1 MSDYLPLSQKDIFNT
16 ALITPETL
24 NKNSEIKE
32 MYGIIYIYRFPDGMV
47 YVGQTV
53 QVPFIIKKN
62 PRINQEI
69 CGAIRKV
76 KGDFHA
82 ALREFINEYSK
93 EDVYKIVEII
103 GVAYSFDE
111 LNKLEIYYIDKY
123 NSLIKGY
130 NRTKGGKGSNGLFI
144 TMEYRERGEAR
155 PFVVYKKT
163 GEYIDTF
170 NYPPYAVE
178 KLLEL
183 KLITKKDK
191 KHAGNNIRRV
201 LQEPTWIR
209 TDTTSK
215 RYFWHNLFF
224 KYEDE
229 MDDDWTF
236 ENQLKEIK
244 EKKQTRYEK
253 PFVVYNVDTS
263 EYIGEYKL
271 ITQFCDDKDLNF
283 DKYQGDFCAVLHK
296 RQKTARGYFLK
307 YKDEMDDDWTFEN
320 YLKEL
325 EEEKYETIVS
335 KMRSNMLNKIEKFKN
350 VSYIDDDFDKYNY
363 IRPTNRNN
371 KQTGWYVYIDGIQT
385 GFEGDITLEDSKK
398 LAIYFINI
406 LKKDRSNIPP
416 EGYKI
421 GSSSGYKGVYQDKRY
436 KNKWNASV
444 RRNKKFYALGTF
456 NTPEEANVAVIK
468 FKTK

>member
-1 MSDYLPLSQKDIFNT
+1 MYKEYHQYNNIKKMSDYLPLSQKDIFNT

-76 KGDFHA
+76 KGDFQA
-82 ALREFINEYSK
+82 ALREFINENSR

-183 KLITKKDK
+183 HLITKKYK
-191 KHAGNNIRRV
+191 KCAGANIRRV

-224 KYEDE
+224 KYKDE

-236 ENQLKEIK
+236 ENQLKGIKKKK
-244 EKKQTRYEK
+244 EKKYEN

-263 EYIGEYKL
+263 EYFGEYKL
-271 ITQFCDDKDLNF
+271 MTHFCEDKDLDY
-283 DKYQGDFCAVLHK
+283 DKYQSDFCAVLRK
-296 RQKTARGYFLK
+296 RQKTAHGYFFK
-307 YKDEMDDDWTFEN
+307 YKDEIDDDWTFEN

-325 EEEKYETIVS
+325 EEEKYEKIVS
-335 KMRSNMLNKIEKFKN
+335 RVRSNMLNKIEKFKN
-350 VSYIDDDFDKYNY
+350 VTYIDDDFDKNNY
-363 IRPTNRNN
+363 IRPLNKNN
-371 KQTGWYVYIDGIQT
+371 KQIGWYVYIDGIMS
-385 GFEGDITLEDSKK
+385 GFGGGYITLEDSKK
-398 LAIYFINI
+398 LVIEFINI
-406 LKKDRSNIPP
+406 LKKRL
-416 EGYKI
+416 
-421 GSSSGYKGVYQDKRY
+421 
-436 KNKWNASV
+436 
-444 RRNKKFYALGTF
+444 F
-456 NTPEEANVAVIK
+456 
-468 FKTK
+468 